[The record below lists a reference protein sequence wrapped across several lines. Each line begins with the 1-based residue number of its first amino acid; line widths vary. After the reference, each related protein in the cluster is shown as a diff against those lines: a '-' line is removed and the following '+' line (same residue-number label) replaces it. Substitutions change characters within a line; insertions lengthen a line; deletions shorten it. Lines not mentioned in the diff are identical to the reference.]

1 MSEPIISPWILY
13 AIHLGE
19 HISVVAFFGTLIC
32 FGLWWISTGIKHN
45 FHKDKDAIAEANTI
59 QKWAIPT
66 GIVCLLLCILI
77 PSEETCY
84 QMLVASYVTPE
95 NINATIDGTEN
106 IAKRA
111 LELITDSVIK
121 IIKEVK

>member
-1 MSEPIISPWILY
+1 MSEPIISPWIIY
-13 AIHLGE
+13 AINLGE

-32 FGLWWISTGIKHN
+32 FGLYWIATGLRHDYPN
-45 FHKDKDAIAEANTI
+45 DKDAVAEAKTI
-59 QKWAIPT
+59 QKWTLPI

-77 PSEETCY
+77 PSEEVCY
-84 QMLVASYVTPE
+84 QMLIASYVTPE
-95 NINATIDGTEN
+95 NINTTIDGTEN
-106 IAKRA
+106 LTKRA